1 MAHRRFLGS
10 AGSVIDAVRF
20 AALEPDCKVVQFDR
34 PLSAT
39 EMEKAGSILDGRP
52 DVELYVYG
60 NASRDLDF
68 LRYFEDV
75 RRLSVHLYGIEDIS
89 GLSHLKGR
97 LEELN
102 FGNTRRTFSLQFLE
116 RLPSLRKL
124 FLCRHRK
131 DI

>member
-20 AALEPDCKVVQFDR
+20 APLEPECKVVQFDQ
-34 PLSAT
+34 PLSPA
-39 EMEKAGSILDGRP
+39 ELEKAATIMRGRP

-75 RRLSVHLYGIEDIS
+75 RRLNLHLYELEDIS

-97 LEELN
+97 LEA
-102 FGNTRRTFSLQFLE
+102 
-116 RLPSLRKL
+116 
-124 FLCRHRK
+124 
-131 DI
+131 